1 LAQYYFLDESG
12 DPGLSGSTTSSSHFA
27 LAMVQMI
34 SREPLPELA
43 ELRDRF
49 RLPGFEFKYQ
59 KTTAVHKEA
68 FFSAV
73 HALPFRVRA
82 MVIDKASL
90 DRRFATMNGQD
101 IAIEFIVRLTLR
113 ASELDLSED
122 TLIID
127 GATPAF
133 RRGLRIKL
141 SVECDRMG
149 RRSRPFKKVV
159 GGDSRREDG
168 LQVADMVV
176 GAVRQYAMGAEDR
189 YYKMFATKVVDL
201 WKKPGKV
208 E

>member
-1 LAQYYFLDESG
+1 MAQYYSLDESG
-12 DPGLSGSTTSSSHFA
+12 DPGLSGSATSSSHFA

-34 SREPLPELA
+34 GREPLPELA

-59 KTTAVHKEA
+59 KTIAVHKEA

-73 HALPFRVRA
+73 QALPFRVRA
-82 MVIDKASL
+82 MVIDKVSL

-113 ASELDLSED
+113 ASELDLSDD

-127 GATPAF
+127 GATPVF

-141 SVECDRMG
+141 SAECNTMG
-149 RRSRPFKKVV
+149 RRSRSFKKIVSE
-159 GGDSRREDG
+159 DSRREDG

-176 GAVRQYAMGAEDR
+176 GAVRQYAMGVESR
-189 YYKMFATKVVDL
+189 YYKTFATKVVDL
-201 WKKPGKV
+201 WKGLGEV